1 VPLSTTTT
9 ASSPVSSSNS
19 LNSPVAGQRLRPV
32 VHQDGQ
38 NRVCLQNFHS
48 SPAPVNLQVQGAH
61 YRLSLTL
68 HLTLFSFEAAS
79 VVVPLKPGWLLI
91 DARLSRIFKPNSR
104 QLSTP
109 QSRRFLQYPPFL
121 QLFQIYLY
129 RGQISIRF
137 LTMDKSTLAPS
148 TPSSITPLPR
158 ESSLISLPIHISVVD
173 TRTTACT
180 VLNVHHRRINRSSHH
195 WTRTSGHFSQTRIS

>member
-9 ASSPVSSSNS
+9 TSSPVSSSNS

-32 VHQDGQ
+32 VHQGGQ

-48 SPAPVNLQVQGAH
+48 SPAPVNLQVQRAH

-68 HLTLFSFEAAS
+68 HLTLYSFEATS

-129 RGQISIRF
+129 RGQISIVAYRF
-137 LTMDKSTLAPS
+137 LTRYKSTLAPS
-148 TPSSITPLPR
+148 APSTITPISR
-158 ESSLISLPIHISVVD
+158 ESSIPIHISVVD